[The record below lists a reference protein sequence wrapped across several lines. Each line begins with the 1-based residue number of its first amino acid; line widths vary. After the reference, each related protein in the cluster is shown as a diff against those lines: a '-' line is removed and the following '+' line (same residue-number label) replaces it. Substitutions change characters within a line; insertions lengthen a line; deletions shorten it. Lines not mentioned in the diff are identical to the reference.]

1 MLLLTEIDL
10 SDYEIAESISHKDIL
25 PNITEKSIIY
35 APFNTTIISQTSEQQ
50 QRAPVIIENSKLV
63 FSSKVRELNRK
74 YECNNNC
81 DVDNGIAKVATDTEK
96 VFVKV

>member
-1 MLLLTEIDL
+1 MDL
-10 SDYEIAESISHKDIL
+10 SDYEIAESISHKNIL

-35 APFNTTIISQTSEQQ
+35 APFNTTIISQTSE

-81 DVDNGIAKVATDTEK
+81 DVDNGIAKVSTDTEK